1 VQTPATF
8 HHSTPQQPFKLG
20 CVGPIISYFGSV
32 LQQERAKSVEDS
44 LRCECVNCYKH
55 NCIRQAKNRTN
66 ENSPLYHSTTYSRG
80 SEVMSHLGLY
90 PIHSTLPH
98 RFIQPFLNIYS
109 IYTKPS
115 ANKTSRREHSERE
128 IAIILVLHAKGYS
141 TREIN
146 DEIDIPKS
154 TINTI
159 ILLVINS
166 LDR

>member
-1 VQTPATF
+1 
-8 HHSTPQQPFKLG
+8 
-20 CVGPIISYFGSV
+20 
-32 LQQERAKSVEDS
+32 
-44 LRCECVNCYKH
+44 
-55 NCIRQAKNRTN
+55 
-66 ENSPLYHSTTYSRG
+66 
-80 SEVMSHLGLY
+80 MSHLGLY